1 MKPWHTGF
9 NDYKNENVPCTHA
22 LSWIVTYIAMY
33 IISIKT
39 LIERQHLSIINFS
52 QHTIQISSYYLKGFL
67 ANITMLKYTL
77 LHIFRQVF
85 FWAGNQGNHKNFD
98 PSFSV
103 LENNNSVCYHLKT
116 KWTKPYQMWQFL
128 KKNLIFGSSQQM
140 IWHFLALLKFQNCV
154 LMETT
159 NSKP

>member
-1 MKPWHTGF
+1 MERKKNNTALDYHETWHTGF

-52 QHTIQISSYYLKGFL
+52 YHTFQISSYYLKGFL
-67 ANITMLKYTL
+67 ANITVLKYNL

-85 FWAGNQGNHKNFD
+85 FG
-98 PSFSV
+98 
-103 LENNNSVCYHLKT
+103 LETRVIIKILMLTYFHWDQAK
-116 KWTKPYQMWQFL
+116 
-128 KKNLIFGSSQQM
+128 
-140 IWHFLALLKFQNCV
+140 HFF
-154 LMETT
+154 
-159 NSKP
+159 